1 MEPNTN
7 ARVRISARARLFF
20 FQISQSILF
29 TFWLFSNNQS
39 KKRDYNHNN
48 NNSPGQMRF
57 GQKWRKMVRSMERE
71 TENRK
76 SEYEQ
81 ISKFYQFSQFFLCFL
96 SFWRFFNDLFLKCVM
111 DWLNLFE
118 HVCIHYYIVV
128 DMVFVVIGTRSRA
141 IGINR
146 ASANEWIVFVCDAW
160 TSFSHSAITKLLLI
174 CVNELS
180 YS

>member
-1 MEPNTN
+1 
-7 ARVRISARARLFF
+7 
-20 FQISQSILF
+20 
-29 TFWLFSNNQS
+29 
-39 KKRDYNHNN
+39 
-48 NNSPGQMRF
+48 
-57 GQKWRKMVRSMERE
+57 
-71 TENRK
+71 
-76 SEYEQ
+76 
-81 ISKFYQFSQFFLCFL
+81 
-96 SFWRFFNDLFLKCVM
+96 M
-111 DWLNLFE
+111 DWLNSFE